1 MRYCDIH
8 DTLELY
14 AAATGR
20 LWVNTQCVSVRGGA
34 YVLAKAPSARHRQG
48 PQRLKNERTTIR
60 ARFHM
65 EAYLTSNQFSAVNFR
80 YTYSA

>member
-34 YVLAKAPSARHRQG
+34 YVLAKPCRRATARDRNG
-48 PQRLKNERTTIR
+48 
-60 ARFHM
+60 
-65 EAYLTSNQFSAVNFR
+65 
-80 YTYSA
+80 